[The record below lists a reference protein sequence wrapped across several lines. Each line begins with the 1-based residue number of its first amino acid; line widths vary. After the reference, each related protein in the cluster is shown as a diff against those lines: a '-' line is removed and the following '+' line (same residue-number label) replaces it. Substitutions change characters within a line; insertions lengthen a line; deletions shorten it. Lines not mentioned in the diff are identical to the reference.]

1 MYRDNQPRGVK
12 MKKEEKR
19 FLVRFATGAVVVILA
34 LACMKQCREKRIAI
48 IERDQVTNIADSI
61 GKRAA
66 MDAGELQSTRDSL
79 DCAYD
84 QIYDLEDT
92 LVVRDSL
99 INQLR
104 DSLNTVNKNL
114 DDCRNSKKTVK
125 KAKSAKKPCVP
136 CESKKQVVKKTTTD
150 TAKPCP
156 QTAADAKQNAKPET
170 TNVNFGCGAH
180 DNTVNVNNGTV
191 NNYYGAAAEA
201 ATKTAR
207 VQRASCV
214 TNQVVRCR

>member
-12 MKKEEKR
+12 MATKKKKMSAQTKR
-19 FLVRFATGAVVVILA
+19 TLNAVSITALAMLSLMLILRNCDRCKSKCNDAATKVIL
-34 LACMKQCREKRIAI
+34 L
-48 IERDQVTNIADSI
+48 DSANYMLPGTVSIVNNNNPVI
-61 GKRAA
+61 GISSDVKVDNKVNNSAKA
-66 MDAGELQSTRDSL
+66 
-79 DCAYD
+79 
-84 QIYDLEDT
+84 
-92 LVVRDSL
+92 V
-99 INQLR
+99 
-104 DSLNTVNKNL
+104 NT
-114 DDCRNSKKTVK
+114 THPVK
-125 KAKSAKKPCVP
+125 KSKPSV
-136 CESKKQVVKKTTTD
+136 
-150 TAKPCP
+150 KPCP